1 MGREERTS
9 VFLNLTSLHKMPDA
23 TRVLSNT
30 NLGATTVSHI
40 YNLNLLVT
48 KLKIK
53 VMGKKLISVIYFIQ
67 SNISKKSTS
76 QHAINIQI
84 ISEIFYNLFM

>member
-1 MGREERTS
+1 MA
-9 VFLNLTSLHKMPDA
+9 DA
-23 TRVLSNT
+23 TRVLPKT

-40 YNLNLLVT
+40 YNLNLLVA
-48 KLKIK
+48 KLKVK
-53 VMGKKLISVIYFIQ
+53 GMGKKLILVIYFIQ

-84 ISEIFYNLFM
+84 SEIF